1 MARVRRKDG
10 ACGLR
15 KLWIHESICNA
26 GHHYCIICKMLDNVI
41 MMMLLWR
48 RVVHVDLL
56 FLLLKNA
63 LTGL

>member
-1 MARVRRKDG
+1 
-10 ACGLR
+10 
-15 KLWIHESICNA
+15 
-26 GHHYCIICKMLDNVI
+26 MLDNVI
-41 MMMLLWR
+41 LMMLLWR